1 MSTAAFLWEKVRKIN
16 QLPGAHA
23 AYKAAT
29 RVLYRHGS
37 TVTIRRGPGAGLLWR
52 HYRDYQTWMAMGLY
66 EPHVA
71 SLIVSLLAPGGVFYD
86 IGANAG
92 YYSLIASKI
101 VGPDGRVIA
110 FDPVPKNAET
120 VREQIALNGFDER
133 CKVERLAVSGA
144 SGSFSFVIDEVNANS
159 HLSEHNVPH
168 LKNTGQ
174 VIEVA
179 AVTLD
184 EYAAGNPRP
193 ALIKMDIEGAEVD
206 ALKGARELLS
216 SADAPTCLISTHSD
230 ELERG
235 VKEIL
240 AGHGYSFKNLEG
252 FEQMVYAMPSR
263 NQAM

>member
-1 MSTAAFLWEKVRKIN
+1 MSAAAFLWEKVRKIN

-29 RVLYRHGS
+29 RVLYRNGA
-37 TVTIRRGPGAGLLWR
+37 TVTIKRGPGAGLLWR
-52 HYRDYQTWMAMGLY
+52 HYDDYQTWMAMGLY

-71 SLIVSLLAPGGVFYD
+71 NLIVSLISPGDVFYD

-92 YYSLIASKI
+92 YYSLIASKA
-101 VGPDGRVIA
+101 VGPAGRVIA

-120 VREQIALNGFDER
+120 VKEQIALNGFKER
-133 CKVERLAVSGA
+133 CQVERLAVSGTP
-144 SGSFSFVIDEVNANS
+144 GSFSFVIDEVNANS

-168 LKNTGQ
+168 LKNNGQ
-174 VIEVA
+174 MIKVA

-184 EYAAGNPRP
+184 LFVKNNPRP

-216 SADAPTCLISTHSD
+216 GADAPTCLISTHSD

-240 AGHGYSFKNLEG
+240 AGHGYTFRNLEG
-252 FEQMVYAMPSR
+252 FEQMVYGVKG
-263 NQAM
+263 